1 MRITL
6 YVNPKQMGQQVKN
19 VYFKQGN
26 HFYRSNVTI
35 ARLSD
40 LNVEEYRKRIRASV
54 VNVLRGG
61 NPEKHRIENKGLV
74 YADVAVVV
82 EDVISSSDDSYLCS
96 QCGRP
101 KLSKACIVCRGEMNK
116 LGK

>member
-1 MRITL
+1 MRVTIYL
-6 YVNPKQMGQQVKN
+6 NPKQMGQQVKN
-19 VYFKQGN
+19 IYFKQGK
-26 HFYRSNVTI
+26 HFYRSSVLISSLN
-35 ARLSD
+35 D
-40 LNVEEYRKRIRASV
+40 LDSEEHRKRIRASV
-54 VNVLRGG
+54 INVFRGG

-82 EDVISSSDDSYLCS
+82 EDVIDSPDDSYLCS

-101 KLSKACIVCRGEMNK
+101 KLSKACIVCKGEMNK